1 MQRALFIQTAFIGDA
16 ILGTAAVEALHGHD
30 FKVDVLVRK
39 GNELFYQD
47 HPKVGRVWIWDKKN
61 KWRSWW
67 TLLKQ
72 VRKERYDVLFLAQRF
87 FTMGLFALLSKANRK
102 VGYAQGW
109 WSYFY
114 DSRIRHVWGTGVHEV
129 QRLMDLVGSNQF
141 HMPYLDVESHAVEL
155 PQENFITISPASVW
169 KTKQAPLSV
178 WQQVLGGNQDKKVLI
193 LGGPGDNSALQMLM
207 QEMNPN
213 HSNWEIVA
221 GRYSLMQSAYVM
233 KHAVMNYVNDS
244 GPLHLCS
251 ATNAPVTA
259 FFCSTVPAFGFGPL
273 SKESVVLETKENL
286 DCRPCGMH
294 GHAKCP
300 KGHFKCGQIK
310 LPGYEHPIV

>member
-16 ILGTAAVEALHGHD
+16 ILGTAAVEALHAQD

-47 HPKVGRVWIWDKKN
+47 HPKVGRVWVWDKKD

-67 TLLKQ
+67 MLLKQ

-87 FTMGLFALLSKANRK
+87 FTMGIFALLSNAVKK

-109 WSYFY
+109 WSFFF
-114 DSRIRHVWGTGVHEV
+114 DARIRHEWGTGVHEV
-129 QRLMDLVGSNQF
+129 QRLMDLVGSDQF
-141 HMPYLDVESHAVEL
+141 FMPQLNVQSHAVDL
-155 PQENFITISPASVW
+155 PQEKYITISPASVW
-169 KTKQAPLSV
+169 KTKQASLSV
-178 WQQVLGGNQDKKVLI
+178 WQQVLDINQNKKVLVM
-193 LGGPGDNSALQMLM
+193 GGPGDAASLQALIQQL
-207 QEMNPN
+207 N
-213 HSNWEIVA
+213 HDPMKLKIVA
-221 GRYSLMQSAYVM
+221 GQFSLMQSAFVM
-233 KHAVMNYVNDS
+233 KHAAMNYVNDS

-273 SKESVVLETKENL
+273 SEDSVVLETKEEL

-310 LPGYEHPIV
+310 LS